1 MACKSVRCRKAWRMP
16 SRPMWCARQRAC
28 IRGKCQQKKRCILS
42 TRSPAA
48 IAKIRRSP
56 TSSARSLRGS
66 RPWPKA
72 SRLGSPSSPQIR
84 NAQARQR
91 SSFTIS
97 HEFTY
102 VISWRCSAHQSSSR
116 ARNGRE
122 NATAMPTKRGRAS
135 IGENLRRAER
145 QNMRRLAVPEGVL
158 PEEMSSEGDD
168 SQTPILRQDYAPFE
182 PCEPR

>member
-1 MACKSVRCRKAWRMP
+1 MP
-16 SRPMWCARQRAC
+16 SRPMWCAVSALASGESANRKSGAFVYP
-28 IRGKCQQKKRCILS
+28 LN
-42 TRSPAA
+42 PAA
-48 IAKIRRSP
+48 IAKDTALTDQQRQII
-56 TSSARSLRGS
+56 ARIKTLAESITTGINPRLR
-66 RPWPKA
+66 K
-72 SRLGSPSSPQIR
+72 IR

-102 VISWRCSAHQSSSR
+102 VISWRCSAQSIIF
-116 ARNGRE
+116 AREEWARE
-122 NATAMPTKRGRAS
+122 RDSDADQRGRAS

-168 SQTPILRQDYAPFE
+168 SQTPICDRITRLLK